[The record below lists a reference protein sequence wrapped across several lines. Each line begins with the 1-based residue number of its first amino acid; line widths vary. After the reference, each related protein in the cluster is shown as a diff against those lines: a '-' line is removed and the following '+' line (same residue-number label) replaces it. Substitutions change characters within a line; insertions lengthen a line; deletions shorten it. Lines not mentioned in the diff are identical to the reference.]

1 MTPGSHRGGA
11 GPHHGPAQPG
21 DRTSAEPGGFDEFD
35 HTAFDHAAGGEP
47 VVSDGL
53 APEGDSTE
61 PTLPT
66 DSSDGADSAAG
77 GEATGTAYQ
86 AGSAAPESP
95 DAVLAAERL
104 EDLRRLQAEYVNYK
118 KRVDRD
124 RAVARD
130 QGISHVLESMLP
142 VLDEIHLA
150 REHGDLETGPAAT
163 IVDKL
168 EAVLAKLGIEAFGEY
183 GDEFDPMHHE
193 ALMHISAEVPADAT
207 STTVVKVLQ
216 RGYRLGDRVVRPA
229 RVAVAD
235 PE

>member
-1 MTPGSHRGGA
+1 VTPGSHRASA
-11 GPHHGPAQPG
+11 GPHHGPAHAG
-21 DRTSAEPGGFDEFD
+21 DRASAEPGGFDEFD
-35 HTAFDHAAGGEP
+35 HPVSEPMGTP
-47 VVSDGL
+47 VVSDGI

-61 PTLPT
+61 PTLPGDGCEAAATEVT
-66 DSSDGADSAAG
+66 DP
-77 GEATGTAYQ
+77 AYP
-86 AGSAAPESP
+86 AGSAAADSP
-95 DAVLAAERL
+95 DAALAAERL

-124 RAVARD
+124 RSLAREA
-130 QGISHVLESMLP
+130 GISHVLESMFP

-150 REHGDLETGPAAT
+150 REHGDLVDGPGAV

-168 EAVLAKLGIEAFGEY
+168 EAVLAKLGIEAFGDY

-193 ALMHISAEVPADAT
+193 ALMHIAAEVPADAT

>member
-1 MTPGSHRGGA
+1 MTPGSHRASA
-11 GPHHGPAQPG
+11 GPHHGPAHAG
-21 DRTSAEPGGFDEFD
+21 DRASAEPGGFDEFD
-35 HTAFDHAAGGEP
+35 HPVSEPMGTP
-47 VVSDGL
+47 VVSDGI

-61 PTLPT
+61 PTLPGDGCEAAATEVT
-66 DSSDGADSAAG
+66 DP
-77 GEATGTAYQ
+77 AYP
-86 AGSAAPESP
+86 AGSAAADSP
-95 DAVLAAERL
+95 DAALAAERL

-124 RAVARD
+124 RSLAREA
-130 QGISHVLESMLP
+130 GISHVLESMFP

-150 REHGDLETGPAAT
+150 REHGDLVDGPGAV

>member
-11 GPHHGPAQPG
+11 GPHHGPAHPG

-35 HTAFDHAAGGEP
+35 HAASDQPAGEP

-61 PTLPT
+61 PTLPA
-66 DSSDGADSAAG
+66 DGG

-124 RAVARD
+124 RSLAREA
-130 QGISHVLESMLP
+130 GISHVLESMFP

-150 REHGDLETGPAAT
+150 REHGDLVDGPSAV

>member
-1 MTPGSHRGGA
+1 MTPGSHRASA
-11 GPHHGPAQPG
+11 GPHHGPAHAG
-21 DRTSAEPGGFDEFD
+21 DRASAEPGGFDEFD
-35 HTAFDHAAGGEP
+35 HPVSEPMGTP
-47 VVSDGL
+47 VVSDGI

-61 PTLPT
+61 PTLPGDGCEAAATEVT
-66 DSSDGADSAAG
+66 DP
-77 GEATGTAYQ
+77 AYP
-86 AGSAAPESP
+86 AGSAAADSP
-95 DAVLAAERL
+95 DAALAAERL

-124 RAVARD
+124 RSLAREA
-130 QGISHVLESMLP
+130 GISHVLESMFP

-150 REHGDLETGPAAT
+150 REHGDLVDGPGAV

-168 EAVLAKLGIEAFGEY
+168 EAVLAKLGIEAFGDY

-235 PE
+235 PQ